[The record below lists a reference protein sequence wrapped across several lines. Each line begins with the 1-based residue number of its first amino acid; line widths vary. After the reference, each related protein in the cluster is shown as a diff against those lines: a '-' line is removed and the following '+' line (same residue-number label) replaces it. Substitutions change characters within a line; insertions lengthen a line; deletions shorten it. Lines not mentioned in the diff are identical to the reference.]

1 MKSFLIVAAAVVA
14 VFFGNLAANAD
25 DANWPRT
32 NHPNP
37 FYSVGAFEQDAVR
50 QEATEEKTSVVYA
63 ASARTRKAVK
73 PTTVNPWDHD
83 YAPFGQAGS
92 LPTAGTQSAWVPSL
106 TAAELQAQL
115 AANRAWVLRENARLR
130 AEGG

>member
-1 MKSFLIVAAAVVA
+1 MRSFLIVAAAVVA

-25 DANWPRT
+25 EANWPRT

-37 FYSVGAFEQDAVR
+37 FHSWPAIEQDSVR

-73 PTTVNPWDHD
+73 PTPVDPWNHD

-92 LPTAGTQSAWVPSL
+92 LPTSGLQSAWVPSL